1 MSKRNLRCHN
11 KICGLDR
18 KSGWRRISIEAAFTV
33 KTCQDACNVKV
44 QGGLIA
50 KDLNVIRKES

>member
-1 MSKRNLRCHN
+1 MDWTVNPVV
-11 KICGLDR
+11 DEYT
-18 KSGWRRISIEAAFTV
+18 IEAAFTV